1 MATLV
6 MLHEPHP
13 WLNVIEY
20 PFYTRHHATR
30 EGWMSYVDEGR
41 GRPIVFVHGSP
52 LWSFCWRKLIR
63 TFSSK
68 YRCVAPDLLGFG
80 LSEKPEDA
88 DYSPPAHMRR
98 LSSLLDELELDDVTL
113 VVHDF
118 GGPIG
123 LHWALENPGRVRE
136 IVIFNSWMWSLSED
150 RVARHLY
157 RLFGSRLNRWY
168 YRVLPAGPSFFLPVL
183 FADRYRVPRF
193 TREQYLMPFVRQKE
207 RQGPYTAAEDLIRY
221 SGYYDDLWSRVD
233 ELRHFPTLLV
243 WGMEDLSLGEE
254 AIQRW
259 KSAIPEARASR
270 LHRAAR
276 YAMDDA
282 PLATEEAFRHFL
294 S

>member
-6 MLHEPHP
+6 RLHEPHP
-13 WLNVIEY
+13 WLNVVEY
-20 PFYTRHHATR
+20 PFVTRHHATSD
-30 EGWMSYVDEGR
+30 GWMSYVDEGS

-63 TFSSK
+63 EFRPR

-80 LSEKPEDA
+80 LSDKPEEA
-88 DYSPPAHMRR
+88 DYSPPAHRR
-98 LSSLLDELELDDVTL
+98 RFGEFMDTLGLDDVTL

-123 LHWALENPGRVRE
+123 LNWAMDNPHRVRE
-136 IVIFNSWMWSLSED
+136 VVIFNSWMWSLRED
-150 RVARHLY
+150 KVARHLY
-157 RLFGSRLNRWY
+157 RLFGSRINRWY

-193 TREQYLMPFVRQKE
+193 TREQYLMPFVRQRE
-207 RQGPYTAAEDLIRY
+207 RQGPYTAAEDLLRY
-221 SGYYDDLWSRVD
+221 SPWYQRQWERVG
-233 ELRHFPTLLV
+233 ELRQFATLLV

-254 AIQRW
+254 ALDHWRE
-259 KSAIPEARASR
+259 ALPEARTSM

-282 PLATEEAFRHFL
+282 PMATAEAFRRFL